1 MTHQIQSNELN
12 AAVQLLASH
21 GFEGMANA
29 MQILFNEDRAV
40 RVSQRR
46 TVPADRGTEIVR
58 QRLQGQNRQHAA
70 RKT

>member
-40 RVSQRR
+40 RVS
-46 TVPADRGTEIVR
+46 
-58 QRLQGQNRQHAA
+58 
-70 RKT
+70 